1 MTDKNDDILDELT
14 LEEDGLDALLEDHVE
29 EKKPPKDLSLL
40 RNIPVKLTLEVDSID
55 ISLGEL
61 LGLSSGEV
69 LALDKPAGAPMD
81 VRVNGTLLAKAEV
94 VVVDGKYG
102 LRLTEV
108 MDDLSI
114 NQLSRGS

>member
-1 MTDKNDDILDELT
+1 MSDKKNDILDDLNFDDDH
-14 LEEDGLDALLEDHVE
+14 LDGLLEDKAQPAKAAAE
-29 EKKPPKDLSLL
+29 LSLL
-40 RNIPVKLTLEVDSID
+40 RNIPVKLTLEVDSVE

-61 LGLSSGEV
+61 LGLGSGEV
-69 LALDKPAGAPMD
+69 LPLDKSAGAPLD

-108 MDDLSI
+108 LDELSLK
-114 NQLSRGS
+114 QLSSGS